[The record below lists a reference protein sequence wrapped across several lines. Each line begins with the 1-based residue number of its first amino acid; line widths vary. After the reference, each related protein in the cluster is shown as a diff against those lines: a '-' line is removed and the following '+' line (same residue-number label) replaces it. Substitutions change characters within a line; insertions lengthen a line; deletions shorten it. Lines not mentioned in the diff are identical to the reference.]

1 MGYKV
6 INYFEDLQDFNHPYR
21 VGDVFPRLGMK
32 VSEAR
37 LKQLSTANNRQKK
50 PLIELVE
57 EKVSFEVEEIKEDKI
72 VEKQPPKYTKTDIN
86 RMPVDELRKL
96 AMSTGVEGADK
107 WTGAELK
114 EYLIALMG
122 L

>member
-1 MGYKV
+1 MSYKV

-57 EKVSFEVEEIKEDKI
+57 EKASVEVEEIKEDKI

-86 RMPVDELRKL
+86 RM
-96 AMSTGVEGADK
+96 ST
-107 WTGAELK
+107 AELK
-114 EYLIALMG
+114 KFAKYQAISGYKDMTGGELKKVLIEKLG